1 MLILSRK
8 RDQAIMI
15 GDEIELTVIEIQG
28 DQVKIGI
35 KAPKNV
41 AVYRKEVFLEIQNE
55 NKKAASNNI
64 VKLNSILKNEKL

>member
-64 VKLNSILKNEKL
+64 VKLNLILKNEKL

>member
-8 RDQAIMI
+8 KNQAIMI

-41 AVYRKEVFLEIQNE
+41 SVYREEVFLEIQNE
-55 NKKAASNNI
+55 NKKAASNTI
-64 VKLNSILKNEKL
+64 VKLDSILKNKG